1 MRMKTLV
8 VICFILLPLV
18 AARAAEIGFD
28 EAFSLAP
35 DRAVPLRQLIPG
47 TEDYYYYHCLHA
59 QNQGDLD
66 KAQELLNQWVDRSG
80 YTARA
85 QEIQNR
91 QRLLNWEADPAGG
104 RTYLQNKLNLLFNHQ
119 KKLLKPINKHPTA
132 LSPQLLA
139 WETLKTR
146 AFTEYRDLSGF
157 TAAAWPRLLQ
167 ENLDPERR
175 RHLLARMTRPEGG
188 TLLAQLVVA
197 DLKHP
202 NSGGFGCHP
211 IHANLLLSQLEECR
225 RLMPELL
232 NDATFIEAVV
242 RKLQPSADVDWRH
255 DRAEK
260 EAYLGRLWKFVAEL
274 PPAHNSL
281 KAHVLYHW
289 LAHERGLGIYDKAR
303 FLSYLRLPRP
313 TAYMNRKYLERRDLR
328 DWPVD
333 LQADYHHLT
342 QLPVIG
348 DDEPL
353 VRDFLREFLA
363 AADDTREFAEL
374 LESEWLKDLFAETKI
389 VGGLGNLERWFSLLS
404 PQRVKAIK
412 ERIELDFLPTCR
424 EVIAGQDPIAFD
436 VAIKNV
442 KQLIVK
448 IYRINTR
455 AWYRDRLQEIG
466 TDLDLDGLVANE
478 EKVYTYDQPE
488 YRRHVERFA
497 FPQLDQPGVYV
508 IELIGNGRSSR
519 ALIRKGRLGFMQR
532 LGAAGHVF
540 TVFDENN
547 AQVTDAT
554 LWLGGQEYRPDERG
568 EITVPYSTAPGL
580 AKFVLTRGEFASLHQ
595 FEHMGEQY
603 DLSAGFFLDRESLVE
618 GAKATVLVRPWLT
631 VNGVPIDLKL
641 LQEPALVISTLDR
654 DGVAA
659 AKEIRDFPLHN
670 DRETPYEFKVP
681 EKLAQITFTLRGKVE
696 NLSRGKKEEFST
708 SRTINLNGIHRTDK
722 IEDLMVRHVD
732 GEYLIELNG
741 KTGEPKA
748 DRPITFECKHREFTR
763 TVAFTLQTDATGR
776 VRLGAL
782 PGIEWVKMTGPEGTA
797 RTWYPVQEACAYPP
811 VIHALAGTPVRVPV
825 FPELVPAGRPLAAL
839 FELRNGTYAHSFT
852 EQLKVADGFLVLDDL
867 PPGDFELVLYP
878 GPVVIPIRLTKGTQI
893 GSWLVSRDRF
903 LQTRP
908 GQPLHI
914 TGIEKEKGNLRVRVA
929 NATAGTRVHV
939 LGTRFFNPPTLW
951 QSLGFCDQ
959 PSLAL
964 TRLTRPLSRYLSG
977 RAIGDEYRYILE
989 RKFARIFPGNMLPR
1003 PSLLLNPWSLR
1014 KTETGTQEAQSGDT
1028 WSRLAEP
1035 MPESGLEGEGG
1046 GRPPSQVEGEN
1057 EFSQVDFLPEPSLL
1071 LANLRP
1077 DADGIVEIPL
1087 DQLGARQQVQVVA
1100 VDQRGAVF
1108 REISLPAVADTY
1120 KDLRMARAL
1129 DPAQHFSE
1137 QRSISLV
1144 TKGQGF
1150 TIEDVST
1157 TRLEVYDSL
1166 AAVYR
1171 LLTTLNNDPG
1181 LVEFGFILNWP
1192 KLSPAEKRSLYSKH
1206 ACHELNFFLYKKD
1219 PEFFAGVIKPY
1230 LRNKKD
1236 KTFLDHWLLE
1246 DDLQPF
1252 LHPWA
1257 YGRLN
1262 IVERILLARRLGKA
1276 EEAATARH
1284 VKELFD
1290 LLPPDPERFNRLFD
1304 TAVKGSAL
1312 ETDDRLGFTKA
1323 QEATKP
1329 APKPSMRPTAPPP
1342 PPPPSMAPRGGRL
1355 MAPPDLADEGFAAA
1369 PPVPQTARAMAG
1381 LRKKARKDEVVREEK
1396 AKAAVD
1402 LEEAFTDDFD
1412 GEERAADLARRER
1425 ARPLFRQL
1433 EKTEEWVENNY
1444 RNLPIE
1450 RQTADLV
1457 TVNGFW
1463 NDFAAAPAD
1472 RPFLSTRF
1480 PEATRT
1486 FTEMM
1491 FVLAV
1496 LDLPFTAA
1504 DHTTVFEGP
1513 RMRLTPSTDVI
1524 VFHKEIKPVTD
1535 TEKTQTILTGQNF
1548 FAFHDRYR
1556 FENNERFDKFV
1567 TDEFQTHR
1575 VYGCQVVLTNPT
1587 STRRKVD
1594 VLLQIPDGALPVLDG
1609 FFTRSTHVSLEP
1621 FSTKTVEYAFYFPQ
1635 PGTFKHYPVH
1645 VAENGK
1651 LIAANDPFT
1660 FTVVEEPTRFDTTS
1674 WEYVS
1679 QNGTDEEVLK
1689 FLETNN
1695 IARLDLDLLAFRLQ
1709 DKTMFLK
1716 VTDLLRARHVYH
1728 DTIWSYSVF
1737 HGHLPTLREYL
1748 PHTAFAMQCGTSL
1761 VSPPLVLD
1769 PVARHAYQHREYWP
1783 LVNARVYQLGQKRKI
1798 LNEQFAAQYQALL
1811 ADLRYRKAL
1820 TDVDRMAVVYYLL
1833 LQDRVEEAAR
1843 FFAEVKDEA
1852 VTSTLQYAYCQAYLA
1867 FSLEKVEEAVA
1878 IAQAHADEPVDRWR
1892 NLFREILAQAEE
1904 IKGKGPVVTDQE
1916 SRDQKQNQLAAA
1928 EPALE
1933 MAVENRQITIRYQN
1947 LTACTIRFYQMDLE
1961 LLFSRNPFVKEV
1973 GSQFAIIHPN
1983 ATLSVPLPAGSSSVV
1998 IDLPEGLR
2006 DSNMMIEVSAGP
2018 LVRSQAYYPHSLAV
2032 QTIET
2037 YGQVRV
2043 THATTGEPL
2052 PKVYVKVYARLKDGQ
2067 IVFYKD
2073 GYTDLRGKFD
2083 YASLST
2089 NQLDQT
2095 ERFALLIMSDKHGSL
2110 VREAAPPPR

>member
-1 MRMKTLV
+1 MRMKTLF
-8 VICFILLPLV
+8 VICFVLLPLL
-18 AARAAEIGFD
+18 ASRAAEIGFD

-35 DRAVPLRQLIPG
+35 DRQVPLRQLIPG
-47 TEDYYYYHCLHA
+47 TEDYYYYSCLHA
-59 QNQGDLD
+59 QNQGDLA
-66 KAQELLNQWVDRSG
+66 KAQELLDQWVNRSG
-80 YTARA
+80 YTSRA
-85 QEIQNR
+85 QEVENR
-91 QRLLNWEADPAGG
+91 QRMLGWEADPDGG
-104 RTYLQNKLNLLFNHQ
+104 RAHLQNKLNLLFNHQ
-119 KKLLKPINKHPTA
+119 KKLLKPVSKHPTA
-132 LSPQLLA
+132 LPPDLLA
-139 WETLKTR
+139 WETLKKR

-157 TAAAWPRLLQ
+157 TPAAWPGLLR

-175 RHLLARMTRPEGG
+175 RHLLARMTRPEGDQ
-188 TLLAQLVVA
+188 LAQLVVA

-202 NSGGFGCHP
+202 NSGGFGCHT
-211 IHANLLLSQLEECR
+211 IHGNLLLSQLEECR
-225 RLMPELL
+225 RLMPELI
-232 NDATFIEAVV
+232 NDSTFIEAVV

-255 DRAEK
+255 DRSEK
-260 EAYLGRLWKFVAEL
+260 EAYLGRLWKFVADL

-289 LAHERGLGIYDKAR
+289 LAHERSQGVYDKAR
-303 FLSYLRLPRP
+303 FLSYLKLPRP
-313 TAYMNRKYLERRDLR
+313 TGYMNQNYLERREMR

-333 LQADYHHLT
+333 LHANFHHLT

-353 VRDFLREFLA
+353 VRDFLREFLRPA
-363 AADDTREFAEL
+363 EDAREFAEWI
-374 LESEWLKDLFAETKI
+374 ESEWLKDLLAETKI
-389 VGGLGNLERWFSLLS
+389 VGGIGNLERWFSLLS
-404 PQRVKAIK
+404 PQRVKEIK

-424 EVIAGQDPIAFD
+424 EVIAGQDPIGFD
-436 VAIKNV
+436 VALKNV

-478 EKVYTYDQPE
+478 EKVYTYDHPE
-488 YRRHVERFA
+488 YIRHVERFA
-497 FPQLDQPGVYV
+497 FPQLEQPGVYV

-547 AQVTDAT
+547 AQVTDVA
-554 LWLGGQEYRPDERG
+554 LWLGGQEYRPDDRG
-568 EITVPYSTAPGL
+568 EITVPFSTAPGTV
-580 AKFVLTRGEFASLHQ
+580 KFVLTRGEFASLHQ
-595 FEHMGEQY
+595 FEHAGENY
-603 DLSAGFFLDRESLVE
+603 DLSAGFFLDREALVE

-641 LQEPALVISTLDR
+641 LQEPALVISTVDR

-659 AKEIRDFPLHN
+659 AKEIRDFALAN

-681 EKLAQITFTLRGKVE
+681 EKLTQITFTLRGKVE
-696 NLSRGKKEEFST
+696 NLSRGKKEDFAT
-708 SRTINLNGIHRTDK
+708 SRTIDLNGIHRTDK
-722 IEDLMVRHVD
+722 IEDLMVRHID

-748 DRPITFECKHREFTR
+748 DRPITFEVKHREFTR

-782 PGIEWVKMTGPEGTA
+782 PGVEWVKMTGPEGTS
-797 RTWYPVQEACAYPP
+797 RTWYPVQDACAYPP

-825 FPELVPAGRPLAAL
+825 FPEAVANGRPLAAL
-839 FELRNGTYAHSFT
+839 FEIRNGVYAHSFT
-852 EQLKVADGFLVLDDL
+852 ERLKVADGFLVLDDL
-867 PPGDFELVLYP
+867 PAGDFELVLYP
-878 GPVVIPIRLTKGTQI
+878 GPVVIPIRLTKGSQI

-914 TGIEKEKGNLRVRVA
+914 SALEKDKGTLRVRVA
-929 NATAGTRVHV
+929 NATADTRVHV
-939 LGTRFFNPPTLW
+939 LGTRFLNPPTLW

-989 RKFARIFPGNMLPR
+989 RKFARIFPGNMLTR

-1014 KTETGTQEAQSGDT
+1014 KTETGTQEAQGGDV
-1028 WSRLAEP
+1028 WSR
-1035 MPESGLEGEGG
+1035 MPEPVPEAGLGGGGG
-1046 GRPPSQVEGEN
+1046 GRPQQATPGEDD
-1057 EFSQVDFLPEPSLL
+1057 FPQVDFLPEPSLL

-1077 DADGIVEIPL
+1077 DADGNVEIPL
-1087 DQLGARQQVQVVA
+1087 DKLGARQQVQVVA

-1108 REISLPAVADTY
+1108 REVSLPATADAY

-1129 DPAQHFSE
+1129 DPTRHFSE

-1144 TKGQGF
+1144 TKGQAF

-1157 TRLEVYDSL
+1157 TKLEVYDSL

-1192 KLSPAEKRSLYSKH
+1192 KLSPTEKRSLYSKH
-1206 ACHELNFFLYKKD
+1206 ACHELSFFLSKKD

-1230 LRNKKD
+1230 LKNKKD

-1284 VKELFD
+1284 VKDLFD

-1323 QEATKP
+1323 QEAARPLAKATL
-1329 APKPSMRPTAPPP
+1329 RPTAPPP
-1342 PPPPSMAPRGGRL
+1342 PPAPSMAPVGGRM
-1355 MAPPDLADEGFAAA
+1355 MAPSALADEGFAAGA
-1369 PPVPQTARAMAG
+1369 PMPQKARAMLG
-1381 LRKKARKDEVVREEK
+1381 LKKSARKSEVFKEDKSMAPMKMEESL
-1396 AKAAVD
+1396 V
-1402 LEEAFTDDFD
+1402 DDFD
-1412 GEERAADLARRER
+1412 RDEWSADLSRRER
-1425 ARPLFRQL
+1425 ARQLFRQL

-1450 RQTADLV
+1450 RQNADLV
-1457 TVNGFW
+1457 KVNGFW

-1480 PEATRT
+1480 PEAAGN

-1496 LDLPFTAA
+1496 LDLPFSAA

-1524 VFHKEIKPVTD
+1524 VFHKEIKPVTEI
-1535 TEKTQTILTGQNF
+1535 EKTQTILTGQNF
-1548 FAFHDRYR
+1548 YAHHDRYR

-1567 TDEFQTHR
+1567 TEEFQIHR

-1609 FFTRSTHVSLEP
+1609 FFTRSTHLAIEP
-1621 FSTKTVEYAFYFPQ
+1621 FSTQTVEYAFYFPQ
-1635 PGTFKHYPVH
+1635 PGTYTHYPVH

-1660 FTVVEEPTRFDTTS
+1660 FTVVDEPTRFDTTS

-1679 QNGTDEEVLK
+1679 QNGTDDEVLK
-1689 FLETNN
+1689 FLETTN
-1695 IARLDLDLLAFRLQ
+1695 ISRLDLNLLAFRLQ
-1709 DKTMFLK
+1709 DKAMFVK

-1728 DTIWSYSVF
+1728 DTTWSYSVY

-1748 PHTAFAMQCGTSL
+1748 PHTTFATQCGTTL

-1769 PVARHAYQHREYWP
+1769 PVARHVYQHREYWP

-1798 LNEQFAAQYQALL
+1798 LNEQFSAQYHALL
-1811 ADLRYRKAL
+1811 ADLRYRKDL
-1820 TDVDRMAVVYYLL
+1820 TDADRMAVVYYLL

-1843 FFAEVKDEA
+1843 FFAEIKDEA
-1852 VTSTLQYAYCQAYLA
+1852 VTSTLQYAYFQAYLA
-1867 FSLEKVEEAVA
+1867 FSFENIEEAVA
-1878 IAQAHADEPVDRWR
+1878 IAKARADEPVDRWR
-1892 NLFREILAQAEE
+1892 NLFRDILAQAEE

-1916 SRDQKQNQLAAA
+1916 SRDQKQNQLATT

-1933 MAVENRQITIRYQN
+1933 MAVENRKITLRYQN
-1947 LTACTIRFYQMDLE
+1947 LTDCTIRFYQMDLE

-1983 ATLSVPLPAGSSSVV
+1983 ATMAVPLPAGSSTVV
-1998 IDLPEGLR
+1998 IDLPEALR
-2006 DSNMMIEVSAGP
+2006 DSNMMVEATAGP
-2018 LVRSQAYYPHSLAV
+2018 LVRSQAYYPHSLSV

-2052 PKVYVKVYARLKDGQ
+2052 AKVYVKVYARLKDGQ
-2067 IVFYKD
+2067 VTFYKD

-2095 ERFALLIMSDKHGSL
+2095 DRFAILIMSDKHGSL